1 MKRFWKQGIA
11 VAAFAVA
18 LVGCEKIS
26 KLAGVEQEER
36 RAPLY
41 RQAIAAEQAGNLNE
55 AIQLFEKLLIENP
68 GAYSAHFQ
76 LATLLQDHAHDY
88 VGAIHHYRVYL
99 ALRPESDKAFASQAD
114 GTNVVSASDSLV
126 KERIRKAEELLAP
139 QLLTEL
145 GDSVDSLSQAKLMRE
160 NERLGTLVK
169 TLTVEKNTLASEKNA
184 ADNEIKSLR
193 SEAERLR
200 GIMEQMKADGNTAV
214 SPEAR
219 ISIKP
224 DSVETPQ
231 DVAGRRDAVRKLRQ
245 EAAEA
250 GAPKKANVADALKE
264 AQKIDEK
271 AQAATEVAV
280 KSEKETAKPDAEAA
294 VPEAQKDARATL
306 NALLGRDK
314 KKDAKKSAEPRV
326 YVVQPGDTLFRVAE
340 KFYGDSNQWKKLR
353 DANRARIDPDGRIRA
368 GQSILI
374 P

>member
-11 VAAFAVA
+11 VAVFAAFA
-18 LVGCEKIS
+18 GCEKVS
-26 KLAGVEQEER
+26 KLVGIEQEER

-68 GAYSAHFQ
+68 NAYSAHFQ

-99 ALRPESDKAFASQAD
+99 SLRPESDKASMPRSD
-114 GTNVVSASDSLV
+114 GTNVVSEGDTLV

-145 GDSVDSLSQAKLMRE
+145 GDSVESLSQAKLMRE
-160 NERLGTLVK
+160 NERLGTLIR
-169 TLTVEKNTLASEKNA
+169 TLTVEKNTLASEKTA
-184 ADNEIKSLR
+184 ADNEVKALR
-193 SEAERLR
+193 SETERLR
-200 GIMEQMKADGNTAV
+200 NILEQMKANANSAV
-214 SPEAR
+214 APEAR
-219 ISIKP
+219 IAVRP
-224 DSVETPQ
+224 DSAETAQ
-231 DVAGRRDAVRKLRQ
+231 DVADRREAVKKLRQ
-245 EAAEA
+245 EAAA
-250 GAPKKANVADALKE
+250 ADTSKKATVADTLKE
-264 AQKIDEK
+264 AQKIDENAK
-271 AQAATEVAV
+271 AAGEA
-280 KSEKETAKPDAEAA
+280 AKPEAEPV

-314 KKDAKKSAEPRV
+314 KKEAKKPAEMRV

-340 KFYGDSNQWKKLR
+340 KFYGDSNQWKKIR
-353 DANRARIDPDGRIRA
+353 DANRTRIDPDGRIRA
-368 GQSILI
+368 GQSILV